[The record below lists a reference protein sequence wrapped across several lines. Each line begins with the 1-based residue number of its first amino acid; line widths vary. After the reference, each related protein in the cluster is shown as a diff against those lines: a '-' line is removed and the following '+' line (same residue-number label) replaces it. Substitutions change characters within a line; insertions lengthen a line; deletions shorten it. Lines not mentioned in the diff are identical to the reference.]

1 MGALYPRV
9 FLYKRMKEMDDKEAI
24 EMNIA
29 DTIMEK
35 PVSFL
40 IGRRRFYLYPPT
52 LGKNYL
58 LSRLTNGLGVNKQIL
73 SSNPYLEA
81 YRLASEK
88 KELVCRILAYHSLK
102 RKCDIQ
108 NDGIV
113 SQRADYFR
121 KKLNDEELAQLLV
134 MTFSQENV
142 SEYIVH
148 LGLDKEHA
156 ERSRIMAIKKN
167 TGNLS
172 FCGKS
177 TYGTII
183 DWACQRYGWSM
194 EYVVWGISYANL
206 QMLMADSITS
216 VYLSPEERKK
226 LGITDN
232 LEIINADDPKNRD
245 LILSLLK
252 EKS

>member
-1 MGALYPRV
+1 
-9 FLYKRMKEMDDKEAI
+9 
-24 EMNIA
+24 MNIA

-52 LGKNYL
+52 LGKSYL

-108 NDGIV
+108 NEGKV
-113 SQRADYFR
+113 SKRADLFR

-134 MTFSQENV
+134 MTFSHENV

-156 ERSRIMAIKKN
+156 ERKRIMTIKNN

-232 LEIINADDPKNRD
+232 REIINADDPKNRD
-245 LILSLLK
+245 MILGLLK

>member
-1 MGALYPRV
+1 
-9 FLYKRMKEMDDKEAI
+9 MKEMDDKEAI

-35 PVSFL
+35 PVGFL

-52 LGKNYL
+52 LGKSYL

-108 NDGIV
+108 NEGKV
-113 SQRADYFR
+113 SKRADLFR

-134 MTFSQENV
+134 MTFSHENV

-156 ERSRIMAIKKN
+156 ERNRIMAIKKN

-245 LILSLLK
+245 LILGLLK

>member
-1 MGALYPRV
+1 
-9 FLYKRMKEMDDKEAI
+9 
-24 EMNIA
+24 MNIA

-40 IGRRRFYLYPPT
+40 IGRRRFYLYPTT
-52 LGKNYL
+52 LGKSYL
-58 LSRLTNGLGVNKQIL
+58 LSRLTNGLEVNKHIL

-108 NDGIV
+108 NEGKV
-113 SQRADYFR
+113 SKRADLFQ
-121 KKLNDEELAQLLV
+121 KKLNSEELAQLLV
-134 MTFSQENV
+134 MTFSHENV
-142 SEYIVH
+142 SEYIIH

-156 ERSRIMAIKKN
+156 ERNRVMAIKKN

-216 VYLSPEERKK
+216 IYLSVEEREK
-226 LGITDN
+226 LGIKAKV
-232 LEIINADDPKNRD
+232 EVINADDPKNSE
-245 LILSLLK
+245 LIRMILN
-252 EKS
+252 EQY

>member
-1 MGALYPRV
+1 
-9 FLYKRMKEMDDKEAI
+9 MDYKEAI

-52 LGKNYL
+52 LGKSYL
-58 LSRLTNGLGVNKQIL
+58 LSRLTNGLEVNKQIL

-108 NDGIV
+108 NEGMV

-156 ERSRIMAIKKN
+156 ERNRIMAIKKN
-167 TGNLS
+167 TCNLS

-245 LILSLLK
+245 LILGLLK

>member
-1 MGALYPRV
+1 MD
-9 FLYKRMKEMDDKEAI
+9 YKENI

-52 LGKNYL
+52 LGKSYL

-108 NDGIV
+108 NEGKV
-113 SQRADYFR
+113 SKRADLFR

-134 MTFSQENV
+134 MTFSHENV

-156 ERSRIMAIKKN
+156 ERNRVMAIKKN
-167 TGNLS
+167 AGNQS

-183 DWACQRYGWSM
+183 DWACQRYGWSI

-216 VYLSPEERKK
+216 VYLSPEERNK
-226 LGITDN
+226 LGITDDQK
-232 LEIINADDPKNRD
+232 IINADDPRNRE
-245 LILSLLK
+245 LILSLLND
-252 EKS
+252 KS

>member
-1 MGALYPRV
+1 MD
-9 FLYKRMKEMDDKEAI
+9 YKETI

-40 IGRRRFYLYPPT
+40 IGRSRFYLYPPT
-52 LGKNYL
+52 LGKSYL

-108 NDGIV
+108 NEGKV
-113 SQRADYFR
+113 SKRADLFR

-134 MTFSQENV
+134 MTFSHENV

-148 LGLDKEHA
+148 LGLEAMRMYRNISFTLDW
-156 ERSRIMAIKKN
+156 IKN
-167 TGNLS
+167 MLS
-172 FCGKS
+172 E
-177 TYGTII
+177 TVL
-183 DWACQRYGWSM
+183 W
-194 EYVVWGISYANL
+194 L
-206 QMLMADSITS
+206 
-216 VYLSPEERKK
+216 
-226 LGITDN
+226 
-232 LEIINADDPKNRD
+232 
-245 LILSLLK
+245 
-252 EKS
+252 

>member
-1 MGALYPRV
+1 MD
-9 FLYKRMKEMDDKEAI
+9 YKETI

-52 LGKNYL
+52 LGKRYL

-108 NDGIV
+108 NEGMV
-113 SQRADYFR
+113 SKRADLFR

-134 MTFSQENV
+134 MTFSYENV

-156 ERSRIMAIKKN
+156 ER
-167 TGNLS
+167 S

-232 LEIINADDPKNRD
+232 LEIINADDPKNRE
-245 LILSLLK
+245 LILGLLK

>member
-1 MGALYPRV
+1 MFFYAN
-9 FLYKRMKEMDDKEAI
+9 RMKEMDDKETI

-35 PVSFL
+35 PVSFC
-40 IGRRRFYLYPPT
+40 IGRERFYLYPPT
-52 LGKNYL
+52 LGKIYL
-58 LSRLTNGLGVNKQIL
+58 LSRLTNSLGVNKQIL

-81 YRLASEK
+81 YRLASDK

-108 NDGIV
+108 NEEKV
-113 SQRADYFR
+113 SKRADLFQNS
-121 KKLNDEELAQLLV
+121 LNNEELAQLLV
-134 MTFSQENV
+134 ITLNHENV
-142 SEYIVH
+142 PEYIIH

-156 ERSRIMAIKKN
+156 ERKRVMAIKNN

-206 QMLMADSITS
+206 QMLMTDSITS
-216 VYLSPEERKK
+216 IYLSPEERKK
-226 LGITDN
+226 LGIVDN
-232 LEIINADDPKNRD
+232 QEIINADDPKNRE

-252 EKS
+252 GGS

>member
-1 MGALYPRV
+1 
-9 FLYKRMKEMDDKEAI
+9 MKKNDNNEI
-24 EMNIA
+24 ISMNIA

-35 PVSFL
+35 PVSFC
-40 IGRRRFYLYPPT
+40 IGRRRFYLYPLT
-52 LGKNYL
+52 LGKSYL
-58 LSRLTNGLGVNKQIL
+58 LSRLTNSLGVNKQIL
-73 SSNPYLEA
+73 LSNPYLEA
-81 YRLASEK
+81 YRFASEK
-88 KELVCRILAYHSLK
+88 KELVCRILAYHSMR

-108 NDGIV
+108 NECKV
-113 SQRADYFR
+113 SKRAYLFQ
-121 KKLNDEELAQLLV
+121 KNLNNEELAQLLV
-134 MTFSQENV
+134 MTFTHENV
-142 SEYIVH
+142 SEYIIY

-156 ERSRIMAIKKN
+156 ERNRIMAIKKN

-216 VYLSPEERKK
+216 IYLSVEEREK
-226 LGITDN
+226 LGIKAKV
-232 LEIINADDPKNRD
+232 EVINADDPKNSE
-245 LILSLLK
+245 LIRMILN
-252 EKS
+252 EQY